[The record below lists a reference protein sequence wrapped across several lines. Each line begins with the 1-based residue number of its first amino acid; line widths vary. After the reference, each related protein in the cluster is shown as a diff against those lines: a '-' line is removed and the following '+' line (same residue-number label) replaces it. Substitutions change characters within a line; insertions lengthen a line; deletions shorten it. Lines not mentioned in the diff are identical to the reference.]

1 MKKGRFSK
9 EEQQFIEQNCEPM
22 PLEKIAEALDR
33 DASSV
38 DNFIKPKLG
47 KGISKQEEVLR
58 NAEYDLKSR
67 PYWKDLSSQFN
78 DEELEMFLFHW
89 TEMISQFKDDVFH
102 TEEMQ
107 VVDVIKL
114 DILMNRT
121 LKEQQKSMNDIGD
134 MEMLIL
140 TEKQK
145 GRDERDRDYILNME
159 RQIAVLRAAQ
169 ESLGK
174 DYKEMQAKKNTML
187 KELKG
192 TREQRIKI
200 LEDSK
205 ETFAAWVRALIQDKG
220 MRKEIG
226 ANMEKMRL
234 AMEKEKVRLSEF
246 HKYEDGLIDQPFL
259 TPETVEDD

>member
-1 MKKGRFSK
+1 
-9 EEQQFIEQNCEPM
+9 
-22 PLEKIAEALDR
+22 
-33 DASSV
+33 
-38 DNFIKPKLG
+38 
-47 KGISKQEEVLR
+47 
-58 NAEYDLKSR
+58 
-67 PYWKDLSSQFN
+67 
-78 DEELEMFLFHW
+78 
-89 TEMISQFKDDVFH
+89 
-102 TEEMQ
+102 MQ
-107 VVDVIKL
+107 
-114 DILMNRT
+114 
-121 LKEQQKSMNDIGD
+121 
-134 MEMLIL
+134 
-140 TEKQK
+140 
-145 GRDERDRDYILNME
+145 Y
-159 RQIAVLRAAQ
+159 
-169 ESLGK
+169 
-174 DYKEMQAKKNTML
+174 KKNTML

>member
-9 EEQQFIEQNCEPM
+9 EEQRFIEQNCETM
-22 PLEKIAEALDR
+22 PIAKIAENLDR
-33 DASSV
+33 DASSIK
-38 DNFIKPKLG
+38 NFIKTKLG
-47 KGISKQEEVLR
+47 KGISKEEEAIR
-58 NAEYDLKSR
+58 TAEYDLKTR
-67 PYWKDLSSQFN
+67 PYWRDLSAQFN
-78 DEELEMFLFHW
+78 TEELEMFLFHW

-145 GRDERDRDYILNME
+145 DRDERDRDYILNME

-174 DYKEMQAKKNTML
+174 DYKEMQSKKNTML

-192 TREQRIKI
+192 TREQRIKV

-226 ANMEKMRL
+226 SNMEKMRL
-234 AMEKEKVRLSEF
+234 AMDKEKGRLSEF
-246 HKYEDGLIDQPFL
+246 HQYEDGLIDQPFL
-259 TPETVEDD
+259 TPETVQDD

>member
-9 EEQQFIEQNCEPM
+9 EEQRFIEQNCETM
-22 PLEKIAEALDR
+22 PIDKIAENLDR
-33 DASSV
+33 DASSIK
-38 DNFIKPKLG
+38 NFIKTKLG
-47 KGISKQEEVLR
+47 KGISKEEEAIR
-58 NAEYDLKSR
+58 IAEYDLKTR
-67 PYWKDLSSQFN
+67 PYWRDLSAQFN
-78 DEELEMFLFHW
+78 TEELEMFLFHW

-134 MEMLIL
+134 MELLIL

-145 GRDERDRDYILNME
+145 SRDERDRDYILNME

-174 DYKEMQAKKNTML
+174 DYKEMQSKKNMML

-192 TREQRIKI
+192 TREQRIKV

-205 ETFAAWVRALIQDKG
+205 QTFAGWVRTLVRDKD

-226 ANMEKMRL
+226 NNMEKMRL
-234 AMEKEKVRLSEF
+234 SMEKEKGRLSDY

-259 TPETVEDD
+259 TPETVKDD

>member
-1 MKKGRFSK
+1 MKKGRFSR
-9 EEQQFIEQNCEPM
+9 EEQQFIEQHCETM
-22 PLEKIAEALDR
+22 PIDKIAEDLDR
-33 DASSV
+33 DASSIK
-38 DNFIKPKLG
+38 NFIKTKLG
-47 KGISKQEEVLR
+47 KGISREEEAIR
-58 NAEYDLKSR
+58 IAEYDLKTR
-67 PYWKDLSSQFN
+67 PYWKDLSAQFN
-78 DEELEMFLFHW
+78 AEELEMFLFHW

-107 VVDVIKL
+107 IVDVIKL

-121 LKEQQKSMNDIGD
+121 LKEQQKSMNDIGN
-134 MEMLIL
+134 MELLIL

-145 GRDERDRDYILNME
+145 DRDERDRDYILNME

-174 DYKEMQAKKNTML
+174 DYKEMQSKKNTML

-192 TREQRIKI
+192 TREQRIKV

-205 ETFAAWVRALIQDKG
+205 QTFAGWVRALVQDKT

-226 ANMEKMRL
+226 TNMEKMRL
-234 AMEKEKVRLSEF
+234 AMEKEKGRLSDY
-246 HKYEDGLIDQPFL
+246 HKYEDGLVDQPFL
-259 TPETVEDD
+259 TPETAKDD

>member
-1 MKKGRFSK
+1 
-9 EEQQFIEQNCEPM
+9 
-22 PLEKIAEALDR
+22 
-33 DASSV
+33 
-38 DNFIKPKLG
+38 
-47 KGISKQEEVLR
+47 
-58 NAEYDLKSR
+58 
-67 PYWKDLSSQFN
+67 
-78 DEELEMFLFHW
+78 
-89 TEMISQFKDDVFH
+89 MISQFKDDVFH

-174 DYKEMQAKKNTML
+174 DYKEMQSKKNTML

>member
-1 MKKGRFSK
+1 MKKGRFSR
-9 EEQQFIEQNCEPM
+9 EEQRFIEQNCETM
-22 PLEKIAEALDR
+22 PLEKIAESLDR

-38 DNFIKPKLG
+38 ENFIKTKLG
-47 KGISKQEEVLR
+47 KGISKEEEAIR
-58 NAEYDLKSR
+58 IAEYDLKTR
-67 PYWKDLSSQFN
+67 PYWKDLSAQFN
-78 DEELEMFLFHW
+78 AEELEMFLFHW
-89 TEMISQFKDDVFH
+89 TEMIPQFKDDVFH

-174 DYKEMQAKKNTML
+174 DYKEMQSKKTRCL
-187 KELKG
+187 KNLRVLENRELK
-192 TREQRIKI
+192 
-200 LEDSK
+200 S
-205 ETFAAWVRALIQDKG
+205 
-220 MRKEIG
+220 
-226 ANMEKMRL
+226 
-234 AMEKEKVRLSEF
+234 
-246 HKYEDGLIDQPFL
+246 
-259 TPETVEDD
+259 

>member
-1 MKKGRFSK
+1 MKKGRFSR
-9 EEQQFIEQNCEPM
+9 EEQRFIEQNCEAM
-22 PLEKIAEALDR
+22 PLDKIAESLDR

-38 DNFIKPKLG
+38 KNFIKTKLG
-47 KGISKQEEVLR
+47 KGISKQEKKLR
-58 NAEYDLKSR
+58 GAEYDLKSR
-67 PYWKDLSSQFN
+67 PYWKDLSFQFSE
-78 DEELEMFLFHW
+78 EELEMFLYHW

-121 LKEQQKSMNDIGD
+121 LKEQQKSMNDIGA
-134 MEMLIL
+134 MEILIL

-174 DYKEMQAKKNTML
+174 DYKEMQSKKNTML

-205 ETFAAWVRALIQDKG
+205 ETFAGWARALIQDRE

-226 ANMEKMRL
+226 SNMEKMRL
-234 AMEKEKVRLSEF
+234 AMEKEKQRLSEY
-246 HKYEDGLIDQPFL
+246 HKYEDGIIDQPFL
-259 TPETVEDD
+259 TPETAKDD

>member
-9 EEQQFIEQNCEPM
+9 EEQRFIEQNCETM
-22 PLEKIAEALDR
+22 PIDKIAENLDR
-33 DASSV
+33 DASSIK
-38 DNFIKPKLG
+38 NFIKTKLG
-47 KGISKQEEVLR
+47 KGISKEEEAIR
-58 NAEYDLKSR
+58 IAEYDLKTR
-67 PYWKDLSSQFN
+67 P
-78 DEELEMFLFHW
+78 EELEMFLFHW

-134 MEMLIL
+134 MELLIL

-145 GRDERDRDYILNME
+145 SRDERDRDYILNME

-174 DYKEMQAKKNTML
+174 DYKEMQSKKNMML

-192 TREQRIKI
+192 TREQRIKV

-205 ETFAAWVRALIQDKG
+205 QTFAGWVRTLVRDKD

-226 ANMEKMRL
+226 NNMEKMRL
-234 AMEKEKVRLSEF
+234 AMEKEKGRLSDY

-259 TPETVEDD
+259 TPETVKDD

>member
-1 MKKGRFSK
+1 
-9 EEQQFIEQNCEPM
+9 
-22 PLEKIAEALDR
+22 
-33 DASSV
+33 
-38 DNFIKPKLG
+38 
-47 KGISKQEEVLR
+47 
-58 NAEYDLKSR
+58 
-67 PYWKDLSSQFN
+67 
-78 DEELEMFLFHW
+78 
-89 TEMISQFKDDVFH
+89 
-102 TEEMQ
+102 
-107 VVDVIKL
+107 
-114 DILMNRT
+114 
-121 LKEQQKSMNDIGD
+121 MNDIGD

-174 DYKEMQAKKNTML
+174 DYKEMQSKKNTML